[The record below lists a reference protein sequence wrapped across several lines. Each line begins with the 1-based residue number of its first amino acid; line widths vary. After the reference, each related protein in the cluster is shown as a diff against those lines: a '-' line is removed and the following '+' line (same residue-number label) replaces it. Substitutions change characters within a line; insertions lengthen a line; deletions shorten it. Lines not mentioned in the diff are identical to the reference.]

1 MEEKITITAISGWAV
16 PETWFAEQIR
26 KAFPGSDVH
35 VVYPENP
42 ENEEEA
48 QNILSRFP
56 TQLYIGYS
64 LGSLWL
70 LKYQDHLPANCHK
83 AILAPILAFLNTGR
97 LGGKTSEAQLKYLI
111 KILSQDSNKPDVLR
125 DFFFHADLPYPEN
138 QIKEIPSRKTLIRGL
153 KFLENNSVTGKET
166 NDFLS
171 IIGENDTFLDA
182 GVLRG
187 HIPHLEIV
195 ENAGHSPIPLLKQLA
210 KILLNS

>member
-1 MEEKITITAISGWAV
+1 MEKKLTITAISGWAV

-26 KAFPGSDVH
+26 EVFPGSDVH

-70 LKYQDHLPANCHK
+70 LKYQDHLPLNCHK

-111 KILSQDSNKPDVLR
+111 KILSQDSNKTDVLR
-125 DFFFHADLPYPEN
+125 DFFSHADLPYPEN
-138 QIKEIPSRKTLIRGL
+138 QIKKIPGRKTLIRGL
-153 KFLENNSVTGKET
+153 KFLQNNSVTGKET

-195 ENAGHSPIPLLKQLA
+195 GNAGHSPTPLLKQLA
-210 KILLNS
+210 KKLLNS

>member
-1 MEEKITITAISGWAV
+1 MEKKLSITAICGWAV
-16 PETWFAEQIR
+16 PENWFAEQIQ
-26 KAFPGSDVH
+26 KAFPYSDIH

-42 ENEEEA
+42 EDEKEA
-48 QNILSRFP
+48 RNILSRFSS
-56 TQLYIGYS
+56 QLYIGYS

-70 LKYQDHLPANCHK
+70 LKHQVHLPQNCHK
-83 AILAPILAFLNTGR
+83 AILAPILAFLNTGQ

-111 KILSQDSNKPDVLR
+111 KIIGSSSNETDVLR
-125 DFFFHADLPYPEN
+125 DFFIHADLPYPEN
-138 QIKEIPSRKTLIRGL
+138 QINEIPERKTLIRGL
-153 KFLENNSVTGKET
+153 KFLENISVTGKET

-195 ENAGHSPIPLLKQLA
+195 EDAGHSPTPLLKQLA
-210 KILLNS
+210 KKLLHS